1 MTFSSNLLRYRILN
15 NLSKLKSSNNA
26 YDISVFED
34 ENLENQD
41 LHKKNKVVKIP
52 KKKFEQAKRR
62 KRNPLKLTVGFLFS
76 AVVVAVVG
84 MIIYS
89 QVQLTELNQKIS
101 EAQETLENSQSE
113 YTQMQMNVDAKYT
126 TSIIEEYAQDKLGM
140 TKANNSQKEFVD
152 LSSGDKAK
160 VVEKEGKSIFDTIVD
175 WISSIWS

>member
-1 MTFSSNLLRYRILN
+1 MAFL
-15 NLSKLKSSNNA
+15 SSNNA

-52 KKKFEQAKRR
+52 KKKIEQAKRR
-62 KRNPLKLTVGFLFS
+62 KRNPLKLTVSFLFS

-126 TSIIEEYAQDKLGM
+126 TSIIEEYAKDKQGM
-140 TKANNSQKEFVD
+140 TKATSSQKEFVD

-160 VVEKEGKSIFDTIVD
+160 IVEKEDKSIFDTIVD

>member
-1 MTFSSNLLRYRILN
+1 MAFL
-15 NLSKLKSSNNA
+15 SSNNA

-52 KKKFEQAKRR
+52 KKKIEQAKRR
-62 KRNPLKLTVGFLFS
+62 KRNPLKLTVSFLFS

-140 TKANNSQKEFVD
+140 TKANSSQKEFVD
-152 LSSGDKAK
+152 LSSGDKTK
-160 VVEKEGKSIFDTIVD
+160 VIEKEDKSIFDTIVD

>member
-1 MTFSSNLLRYRILN
+1 MAFL
-15 NLSKLKSSNNA
+15 SSNNA

-52 KKKFEQAKRR
+52 KKKIEQTKRR

-140 TKANNSQKEFVD
+140 TKANSSQKEFVD

-160 VVEKEGKSIFDTIVD
+160 VVEKEDKSIFDTIVD

>member
-1 MTFSSNLLRYRILN
+1 MAFL
-15 NLSKLKSSNNA
+15 SSNNA

-34 ENLENQD
+34 DNLENQD

-52 KKKFEQAKRR
+52 KKKIEQAKRR

-140 TKANNSQKEFVD
+140 TKANSSQKEFVD

-160 VVEKEGKSIFDTIVD
+160 VIEKEDKSIFDTIVA

>member
-1 MTFSSNLLRYRILN
+1 MAFL
-15 NLSKLKSSNNA
+15 SSNNA

-41 LHKKNKVVKIP
+41 LHKKNKVVK
-52 KKKFEQAKRR
+52 R

-160 VVEKEGKSIFDTIVD
+160 VVEKEDKSIFDTIVD

>member
-1 MTFSSNLLRYRILN
+1 MAFL
-15 NLSKLKSSNNA
+15 SSNNA

-52 KKKFEQAKRR
+52 KKKIEQAKRR
-62 KRNPLKLTVGFLFS
+62 KRNPLKLTVSFLFS
-76 AVVVAVVG
+76 AIVVAVVG

-140 TKANNSQKEFVD
+140 TKANSSQKEFVD

-160 VVEKEGKSIFDTIVD
+160 IVEKEDKSIFDTIVD

>member
-1 MTFSSNLLRYRILN
+1 MAFL
-15 NLSKLKSSNNA
+15 SSNNA

-52 KKKFEQAKRR
+52 KKKIEQAKRR

-152 LSSGDKAK
+152 LSSGDKDK

>member
-1 MTFSSNLLRYRILN
+1 MAFL
-15 NLSKLKSSNNA
+15 SSNNA

-62 KRNPLKLTVGFLFS
+62 KRNPLKLTVSFLFS

-140 TKANNSQKEFVD
+140 TKANSSQKEFVD

-160 VVEKEGKSIFDTIVD
+160 VIEKEYKSIFYTIVD

>member
-1 MTFSSNLLRYRILN
+1 MAFLI
-15 NLSKLKSSNNA
+15 SNNA

-34 ENLENQD
+34 DNLENQD

-52 KKKFEQAKRR
+52 KKKIEQAKRR

-140 TKANNSQKEFVD
+140 TKANSSQKEFVD

-160 VVEKEGKSIFDTIVD
+160 VIEKEDKSIFDTIVD

>member
-1 MTFSSNLLRYRILN
+1 MAFL
-15 NLSKLKSSNNA
+15 SSNNA

-34 ENLENQD
+34 DNLENQD

-52 KKKFEQAKRR
+52 KKKIEQSKRR

-140 TKANNSQKEFVD
+140 TKANSSQKEFVD

-160 VVEKEGKSIFDTIVD
+160 VIEKEDKSIFDTIVD

>member
-1 MTFSSNLLRYRILN
+1 MAFL
-15 NLSKLKSSNNA
+15 SSNNA

-41 LHKKNKVVKIP
+41 LHKKNKVVIIP
-52 KKKFEQAKRR
+52 KKKIEQAKRR
-62 KRNPLKLTVGFLFS
+62 KRNPLKLTVSFLFS

-140 TKANNSQKEFVD
+140 TKANSSQKEFVD

-160 VVEKEGKSIFDTIVD
+160 IVEKEDKSIFDTIVD

>member
-1 MTFSSNLLRYRILN
+1 MAFF
-15 NLSKLKSSNNA
+15 SSNNA

-52 KKKFEQAKRR
+52 KKKIEQAKRR
-62 KRNPLKLTVGFLFS
+62 KRNPLKLTVSFLFS

-140 TKANNSQKEFVD
+140 TKANSSQKEFVD

-160 VVEKEGKSIFDTIVD
+160 VVEKEDKSIFDTIVD

>member
-1 MTFSSNLLRYRILN
+1 MAFL
-15 NLSKLKSSNNA
+15 SSNNA

-52 KKKFEQAKRR
+52 KKKFKHAKRR

-140 TKANNSQKEFVD
+140 TKANSSQKEFVD

-160 VVEKEGKSIFDTIVD
+160 VVEKEDKSIFDTIVD

>member
-1 MTFSSNLLRYRILN
+1 MAFL
-15 NLSKLKSSNNA
+15 SSNNA

-41 LHKKNKVVKIP
+41 LHKKNKVIKIP
-52 KKKFEQAKRR
+52 KKKIEQAKRR
-62 KRNPLKLTVGFLFS
+62 KRNPLKLTVSFLFS

-140 TKANNSQKEFVD
+140 TKANSSQKEFVD

-160 VVEKEGKSIFDTIVD
+160 IVEKEDKSIFDTIVD

>member
-1 MTFSSNLLRYRILN
+1 MAFL
-15 NLSKLKSSNNA
+15 SSNNA

-52 KKKFEQAKRR
+52 KKKIEQAKRR

-76 AVVVAVVG
+76 AVVVVVVG

-140 TKANNSQKEFVD
+140 TKANSSQKEFVD

-160 VVEKEGKSIFDTIVD
+160 VIEKEDKSIFDTIVD